1 MKLRYILFTFFIGSL
16 FGCKKDFLDITP
28 KGQLIPTTTADY
40 RLILDFVGNKNSVG
54 QKKTVLITYGV
65 VNLLADDYQISDST
79 EYKAMITTDRK
90 LWFQW
95 GKNGGYNAELDDP
108 DWYACYGQIYI
119 MNNALEGLPTATG
132 PQSDKDELIAEAKF
146 HRAFCFLGLVNIY
159 SKHYNPASAATD
171 LGVPLRLTTSLTE
184 SLKRASVKETYDL
197 IIADL
202 EAAIPNLLPT
212 QGIYNFRPTTA
223 AAYALLA
230 RAYLYMGNYQKA
242 LQNATASLGV
252 TNFLYDYNVALTR
265 IFPVGTS
272 TTNNAFDAAFRSWD
286 DKEILV
292 QKETAY
298 NVSLYFYRYATIWGP
313 TVRALYDTATDLR
326 FSNYFRKTTTGP
338 GLTFAGHIR
347 RWQDA
352 VYFMQVGLTTP
363 EMYLTR
369 AECYARLGLGDKV
382 NAITDLN
389 SLRIK
394 RYITGTYTPYNAANY
409 TDAQTLQ
416 LVKEERRRELWCRG
430 LRWFDLRRY
439 NAFDNANY
447 APERYFTTDKL
458 MPADKGW
465 VMPIGQLYIDQ
476 NPEIIQN

>member
-1 MKLRYILFTFFIGSL
+1 MKLRYIILTIFLSSL

-28 KGQLIPTTTADY
+28 KGQLIPSSTTDY
-40 RLILDFVGNKNSVG
+40 RLILDFIGNKNSVG

-65 VNLLADDYQISDST
+65 VNLLADDYQVSDST
-79 EYKAMITTDRK
+79 QYKAMITTDRK

-95 GKNGGYNAELDDP
+95 GKNGGYNPELDDP
-108 DWYACYGQIYI
+108 DWFACYGQIYI
-119 MNNALEGLPTATG
+119 MNTALEGLPVATG
-132 PQSDKDELIAEAKF
+132 PQSDKDEMIAEAKF

-159 SKHYNPASAATD
+159 SKHYNSASAASD

-184 SLKRASVKETYDL
+184 SLKRATVKETYDQ
-197 IIADL
+197 IIKDL
-202 EAAIPNLLPT
+202 EEAVPNLPPN

-242 LQNATASLGV
+242 LENATASLGV
-252 TNFLYDYNVALTR
+252 TNFLYDYNVALNR
-265 IFPVGTS
+265 IYPVGTS

-298 NVSLYFYRYATIWGP
+298 HTTLYYYNYPTIWGP

-326 FSNYFRKTTTGP
+326 FRNYFRTTTTGP
-338 GLTFAGHIR
+338 GFTFAGHIR

-352 VYFMQVGLTTP
+352 VYYLQVGLTTP

-369 AECYARLGLGDKV
+369 AEASARLADKV
-382 NAITDLN
+382 NAIADLN
-389 SLRIK
+389 ALRIK
-394 RYITGTYTPYNAANY
+394 RYVTGTYIPYNAANY
-409 TDAQTLQ
+409 TDAQVLQ
-416 LVKEERRRELWCRG
+416 LVKDERRRELWCRG
-430 LRWFDLRRY
+430 LRWFDLKRY
-439 NAFDNANY
+439 NALDNANY
-447 APERYFTTDKL
+447 TIERFFTTDKL
-458 MPADKGW
+458 LPADKEW

-476 NPEIIQN
+476 NPEIIQNY